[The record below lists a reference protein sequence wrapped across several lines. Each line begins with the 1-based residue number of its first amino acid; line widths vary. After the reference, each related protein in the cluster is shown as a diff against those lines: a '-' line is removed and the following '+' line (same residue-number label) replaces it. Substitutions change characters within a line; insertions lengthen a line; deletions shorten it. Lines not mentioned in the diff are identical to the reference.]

1 MTETTQRCGAWQ
13 ITYRKF
19 RTIEEPRLRLV
30 HSKWEQTVDQEGG
43 RAMKKDSA
51 VVTINEAK
59 IREHLGEL
67 VRGSV
72 EETLNGLLD
81 EEADRICGAKRYE
94 RNTERVDTRAG
105 YYQRGLETS
114 SSWTEVLTT
123 SPDMSMNPSKYI
135 Y

>member
-1 MTETTQRCGAWQ
+1 
-13 ITYRKF
+13 
-19 RTIEEPRLRLV
+19 
-30 HSKWEQTVDQEGG
+30 
-43 RAMKKDSA
+43 MKKDSA